1 MGLARIHQRASAAP
15 LVGGRQG
22 HLGLI
27 EEPPCFFDQ
36 ILCFLSYLFRNLVG
50 DAIFG
55 CDVVDH
61 CFTDGGLEHLFETE
75 RLGGGLDE
83 AMFFFA
89 YFARFVF
96 DRAVSLRGSGSGFD
110 FDDVGFADQAVLFGP
125 NVERSENFLALFGA
139 RLDFVHPLVELG
151 STEGKRVFIPDLLDV
166 DERTLPGTV

>member
-55 CDVVDH
+55 RKVIDH
-61 CFTDGGLEHLFETE
+61 CFTDGGIEHLFETE
-75 RLGGGLDE
+75 RLGGGLE
-83 AMFFFA
+83 KAMLIFA
-89 YFARFVF
+89 LFARFVF

-125 NVERSENFLALFGA
+125 NVERSQNFLALLSS
-139 RLDFVHPLVELG
+139 RLDFVHPRVELG
-151 STEGKRVFIPDLLDV
+151 STEGERVFIPDLLDM
-166 DERTLPGTV
+166 DERTLPWAV